1 MTTSRLTDA
10 PNTVPKPALVVLISG
25 SGTNLQ
31 ALIDAID
38 QGHLNA
44 RIAAVIS
51 NKPNAFGLERAAQH
65 HIATHVLDHTQFADR
80 NAFDQALMQAIDHFD
95 PALVILAG
103 FMRILTEEFVHHFA
117 GKLMNIHPSLLP
129 KYKGLNTHAR
139 AIEAGDNEH
148 GCSVH
153 FVTPELD
160 GGPILGQRR
169 VTIDN
174 NETPESLA
182 LKIQKEEHL
191 LYPQCAELFVQDRLQ
206 LTEHGLVLDGQ
217 PLPPQGIDL
226 TGRDTL

>member
-1 MTTSRLTDA
+1 MTTSPSNDVQPIA
-10 PNTVPKPALVVLISG
+10 DKPALVVLISG

-38 QGHLNA
+38 QGRLNA

-65 HIATHVLDHTQFADR
+65 DIATTVLDHTQYADR
-80 NAFDQALMQAIDHFD
+80 HAFDQALRQAIGQFD

-139 AIEAGDNEH
+139 AIEAGDAEH

-160 GGPILGQRR
+160 GGPIIGQRR
-169 VTIDN
+169 VTIDI
-174 NETPESLA
+174 NETPDTLA

-191 LYPQCAELFVQDRLQ
+191 LYPQCAELFVQNRLQ
-206 LTEHGLVLDGQ
+206 LSEHGLVLDGQ